1 MTERCPYATA
11 TAFFFGEKRNL
22 VFGENRNLVAGA
34 RLEDRGGPER
44 RAGSGLIR

>member
-1 MTERCPYATA
+1 MTERCPYSTA
-11 TAFFFGEKRNL
+11 TAFF
-22 VFGENRNLVAGA
+22 FGENRNLVAGA